1 MSTKKTRKK
10 SDLLLN
16 LLLFKDN
23 GMIIYQLL
31 LLRNNSLFTWLQ
43 RQAWKFGEGVDKNLA
58 AESEEREQDRKK
70 ASKNTKQ
77 GYLSCWKHE
86 TKTLESPVIP
96 ACVLCRSFES
106 CFHSTGLLCPDNFAW
121 SSIVF
126 HSVCCSASLETMHKT
141 LYEIQLI

>member
-43 RQAWKFGEGVDKNLA
+43 RQAWKFDKAVNKNLA

-70 ASKNTKQ
+70 ASKNT
-77 GYLSCWKHE
+77 
-86 TKTLESPVIP
+86 
-96 ACVLCRSFES
+96 
-106 CFHSTGLLCPDNFAW
+106 
-121 SSIVF
+121 
-126 HSVCCSASLETMHKT
+126 
-141 LYEIQLI
+141 